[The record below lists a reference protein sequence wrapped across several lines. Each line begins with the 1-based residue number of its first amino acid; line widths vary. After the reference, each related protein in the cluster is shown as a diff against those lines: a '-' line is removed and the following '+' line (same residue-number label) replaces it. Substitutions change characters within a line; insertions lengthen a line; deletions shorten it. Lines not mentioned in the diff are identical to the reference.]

1 MQTATNTDTPLLDA
15 ILDGEGWDEEIKRA
29 FYALYVG
36 RLMTKVGEHDE
47 WPVAPVIHGED
58 NTGAALIARCVIPH
72 LAPSV
77 YKVPRPGNGSVN
89 MSEAFDSDLVL
100 VRTGIP
106 GAPTFSKEAM
116 LAMIHGETVVISRR
130 HALPLESRWTT
141 RVAMVGP
148 SLPPWF
154 HSRRGR
160 DALVFHFSRAL
171 ETQEIDLESEMPA
184 ILEKGRQCYLQL
196 VNKVGGGGDV
206 RAALSPYL
214 Y

>member
-1 MQTATNTDTPLLDA
+1 MQNTTTNTPLLDA

-29 FYALYVG
+29 FYALCVG
-36 RLMTKVGEHDE
+36 RLMTKAGEHDE
-47 WPVAPVIHGED
+47 WPVAPIIHGED

-77 YKVPRPGNGSVN
+77 YKVPRPGDGSVN

-100 VRTGIP
+100 VRTGIH
-106 GAPTFSKEAM
+106 GAPTFSKEEM

-130 HALPLESRWTT
+130 HALPLESKWTT
-141 RVAMVGP
+141 RVVMVGH
-148 SLPPWF
+148 SLPSWF
-154 HSRRGR
+154 HQRQGR
-160 DALVFHFSRAL
+160 DVLLFYFSKALK
-171 ETQEIDLESEMPA
+171 TQEIDLESEMPA
-184 ILEKGRQCYLQL
+184 IFEKGRQCYLQL
-196 VNKVGGGGDV
+196 VKKVGSEGDV